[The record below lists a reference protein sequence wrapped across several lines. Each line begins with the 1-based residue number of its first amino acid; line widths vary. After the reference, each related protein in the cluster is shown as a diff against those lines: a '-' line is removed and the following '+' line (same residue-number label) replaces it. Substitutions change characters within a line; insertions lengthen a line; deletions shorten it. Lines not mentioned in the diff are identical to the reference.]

1 MFVWMNAQISRTT
14 ESTCF
19 FFGLDIPFI
28 QKDYAKAKA
37 VLYTTLFRLLSPLEQ
52 AGEVKASNGL
62 LPQERLRQKFWF
74 KFPLEGMTFLIF
86 SFHRPGNKTKR
97 GAEFSHSTKNSS
109 RIRWKEVNVVP

>member
-1 MFVWMNAQISRTT
+1 MNAQISRTT

-86 SFHRPGNKTKR
+86 SFFCSSVEAKR
-97 GAEFSHSTKNSS
+97 GVEFCNSTCNGS
-109 RIRWKEVNVVP
+109 RTQRTMGTGGS